1 MLTDGPLTGTYRSG
15 ERLEMHGIPK
25 ISKADVAHFILTEV
39 EASRYVRKTVLLC
52 Y

>member
-1 MLTDGPLTGTYRSG
+1 MR
-15 ERLEMHGIPK
+15 GIPK

-39 EASRYVRKTVLLC
+39 ESSRYVRKTVLLC